1 MSDQEDPRFEEAIE
15 LFNAR
20 EFFACHDVLE
30 EIWSEASEGREF
42 YQGLI
47 HAAVALFHFGE
58 GNLGGAR
65 KMAASTI
72 RYLTPYRT
80 GRCGVDV
87 AALLDDFAACFCE
100 LLGPHSQYPAGLQLD
115 VARIPVIRRSNAP

>member
-1 MSDQEDPRFEEAIE
+1 MEETDPRFDEAIR

-30 EIWSEASEGREF
+30 EIWSETLEDREF

-58 GNLGGAR
+58 GNFGGAR
-65 KMAASTI
+65 KMAGSTL
-72 RYLTPYRT
+72 RYLTPYQPSCR
-80 GRCGVDV
+80 GVDV
-87 AALLDDFAACFCE
+87 ARLLEDFGACVAE
-100 LLGPHSQYPAGLQLD
+100 LVRPHSAYPTELQLD
-115 VARIPVIRRSNAP
+115 DSLIPVIHRVVTD